1 MRVFISSVIQGFE
14 EFRNAAADGVGLLD
28 HEEVIAE
35 QFPALPNSPQSACLA
50 SVREADVLILILGE
64 RYGATQESGLS
75 ATHEEYNEARNCSI
89 PVLVLIQEDIDP
101 EPEQAHFIAAVRNW
115 TAGSLSAN
123 FRTPHGLQN
132 AVVRAL
138 RNLERTQEREPPGD
152 EDALERVLA
161 RIDTTGVRS
170 WSASEPT
177 LVVAVAGGPKRQI
190 LRPSDLEDE
199 TLSEQIEQEARFG
212 SYPLFYGTQG
222 VTTSFD
228 NNALIL
234 SHEQFNS
241 TATTSLLV
249 DEEGTV
255 RVARAAF
262 RRRKGDRFSIPS
274 LIEEDLQGDIRASL
288 GLVDGMLGRI
298 DPSQSLNRVAIT
310 AAILG
315 QTGFL
320 PWRTR
325 AERDASPNSVT
336 MGSRYSDDPI
346 RVHLNPPIRDRSELR
361 GQAADMTAQDLT
373 VLLRRIVKP

>member
-1 MRVFISSVIQGFE
+1 MFVSSVIQGFE

-50 SVREADVLILILGE
+50 SLREADVMILILGE

-75 ATHEEYNEARNCSI
+75 ATHEEYNQARNCSI

-101 EPEQAHFIAAVRNW
+101 EPDQARFIAAVRNW

-123 FRTPHGLQN
+123 FRTPHDLQN

-138 RNLERTQEREPPGD
+138 RSLERTQEREPPGD

-161 RIDTTGVRS
+161 RIDAMGVPS

-177 LVVAVAGGPKRQI
+177 LVVAVAGGPRRQI
-190 LRPSDLEDE
+190 LRPSELEDE
-199 TLSEQIEQEARFG
+199 ALSKQIEQEARFG

-222 VTTSFD
+222 VTTSLD

-234 SHEQFNS
+234 SDEQFNTTS
-241 TATTSLLV
+241 PTSLLV
-249 DEEGTV
+249 DEEGTI
-255 RVARAAF
+255 RVARAAY
-262 RRRKGDRFSIPS
+262 RRREGDRFSIPS
-274 LIEEDLQGDIRASL
+274 LIEEDVQDDIRASL

-298 DPSQSLNRVAIT
+298 DPSQSLNRVAIA

-315 QTGFL
+315 QVSHL

-325 AERDASPNSVT
+325 AEHNASPLSASL
-336 MGSRYSDDPI
+336 GWGRSDDPI
-346 RVHLNPPIRDRSELR
+346 QVNLNQTTRDRSELT
-361 GQAADMTAQDLT
+361 GQAADRVAQDLT
-373 VLLRRIVKP
+373 VLLRRIVNP

>member
-1 MRVFISSVIQGFE
+1 M
-14 EFRNAAADGVGLLD
+14 
-28 HEEVIAE
+28 IAE

-89 PVLVLIQEDIDP
+89 PVLVFLQEDSNP
-101 EPEQAHFIAAVRNW
+101 EPGQTRFIAAVRHW
-115 TAGSLSAN
+115 SAGSLSAN
-123 FRTPHGLQN
+123 FGTPHDLQI

-138 RNLERTQEREPPGD
+138 RSLERTQAREPPGD
-152 EDALERVLA
+152 EDTLDRALA
-161 RIDTTGVRS
+161 RIDAVGMPS

-177 LVVAVAGGPKRQI
+177 LVIAVAGGPSRQI
-190 LRPSDLEDE
+190 LRPPELEGR
-199 TLSEQIEQEARFG
+199 TLSKQIEQEARYG
-212 SYPLFYGTQG
+212 SYPLFDGTQA
-222 VTTSFD
+222 VTTSLD

-234 SHEQFNS
+234 SNEQFN
-241 TATTSLLV
+241 TASTTSLLV
-249 DEEGTV
+249 DEEGTI

-274 LIEEDLQGDIRASL
+274 LIEEDVQGDIRASL
-288 GLVDGMLGRI
+288 GLVDRILGRI
-298 DPSQSLNRVAIT
+298 DRSRSLNRVAIT

-325 AERDASPNSVT
+325 AERDANPNSVT
-336 MGSRYSDDPI
+336 MGSRYSDDPR
-346 RVHLNPPIRDRSELR
+346 RVHLNPPVRDRSELR